1 MNLNAGIE
9 NTTIDTT
16 LIRLGKA
23 TGCFFTLETLN
34 VSNRENPTAF
44 MPVDFAAIKPDSDP
58 IPFIKDRFPAY
69 QIELIDGAKKLYR
82 VFDLR
87 LSRYTD
93 YPVDR
98 VVGPFKFIG
107 TQANLPDAISQ
118 KVSGVSPFPVM
129 TPSSTLYTNSGT
141 RVDISLSAGSVRDI
155 LLAGSVR
162 TADNPI
168 IWRSSAIEVNTQM
181 KVNVGYYG
189 SPATE

>member
-1 MNLNAGIE
+1 
-9 NTTIDTT
+9 
-16 LIRLGKA
+16 
-23 TGCFFTLETLN
+23 
-34 VSNRENPTAF
+34 
-44 MPVDFAAIKPDSDP
+44 
-58 IPFIKDRFPAY
+58 
-69 QIELIDGAKKLYR
+69 
-82 VFDLR
+82 
-87 LSRYTD
+87 
-93 YPVDR
+93 
-98 VVGPFKFIG
+98 
-107 TQANLPDAISQ
+107 
-118 KVSGVSPFPVM
+118 M